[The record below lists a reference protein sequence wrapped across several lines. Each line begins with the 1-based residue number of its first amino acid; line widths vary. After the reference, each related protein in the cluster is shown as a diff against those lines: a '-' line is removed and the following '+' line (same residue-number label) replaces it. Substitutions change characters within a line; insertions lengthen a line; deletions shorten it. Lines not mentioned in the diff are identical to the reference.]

1 VRGVKKVIMEL
12 SNEQRF
18 ETKFF
23 YSELTKPEILKK
35 EFTCNFR
42 YYIEINY
49 LKYSKVYRFYD
60 YTHLFEYT
68 FNTEKQLKITEG
80 PYKEKLKIKFNTL
93 VQAIKQFTKH

>member
-1 VRGVKKVIMEL
+1 MKPK
-12 SNEQRF
+12 NEQTF

-23 YSELTKPEILKK
+23 YSKLTKPEILKK

-68 FNTEKQLKITEG
+68 FKTEKALNETQG

-93 VQAIKQFTKH
+93 VEAIKLFTKH

>member
-1 VRGVKKVIMEL
+1 MEL
-12 SNEQRF
+12 SNEQTF

-23 YSELTKPEILKK
+23 YSELTKHEILKK

-68 FNTEKQLKITEG
+68 FNTEKELKITEG